1 MTARGS
7 GTSGYVTNN
16 KFNLRGNAFQR
27 RDEQREERGP
37 DQRQPNAGILEHNKK
52 RAVEL
57 EVEVMRAQLEDD
69 GTPEDEV
76 EEKLNAYRSQ
86 LLAKLKEEASAVAL
100 QHKDEQLK
108 QETHQIAARKVEQMG
123 RLRGAFGIG
132 ETKEGD
138 AFDRE
143 LQDRRRQEK
152 IAERENREQERRKAA
167 KRAEKEKRRAERERE
182 REAKSTAKAAKKAAK
197 QTIKDAKKAAEEAEA
212 ARLAEEKRW
221 KSERYY
227 TRDVE
232 ATDRYNPQPPLP
244 LEDRPEVSNSPSRE
258 ARRGGAE
265 GARRRSGPRAASG
278 G

>member
-1 MTARGS
+1 MYNGIGLLTARGS

-212 ARLAEEKRW
+212 ARLVR
-221 KSERYY
+221 
-227 TRDVE
+227 
-232 ATDRYNPQPPLP
+232 
-244 LEDRPEVSNSPSRE
+244 
-258 ARRGGAE
+258 
-265 GARRRSGPRAASG
+265 
-278 G
+278 